1 MMPSNQS
8 TEMPPKIAVLIPCLN
23 EELTIGKVIEDF
35 QKSLPQSEI
44 YVFDNNCTDQTSHIA
59 HESGAIVI
67 KEKRPGKG
75 SVVASMFRKIHAD
88 YYVMVDGDDTY
99 PAEYAPQLLE
109 PLLAGEADMTVG
121 TRLKVHEE
129 KSFPLF
135 HVFGN
140 NLVKSLVN
148 WIFHS
153 NLADIMSGYRAFT
166 REFVETI
173 PVLSSGFEVETELT
187 IRTLDSHLH
196 IAEVPVP
203 YRERPEGSFSKL
215 NTFRDGYRV
224 LIQIVTIAKAYKPFT
239 FFGSVGLFFGL
250 LALGAGLE
258 AVLNFFDDRYITTV
272 PAAILSSA
280 FTILSFGSLG
290 IGIILNVLSYRFRE
304 LEKILQKN
312 QQMHKKTTPCNEP
325 SQESAQTPQ

>member
-1 MMPSNQS
+1 
-8 TEMPPKIAVLIPCLN
+8 MPPNQPDPTPPKVAVLIPCLN
-23 EELTIGKVIEDF
+23 EALTIGKVIADF
-35 QKSLPQSEI
+35 QKSLPHSEI
-44 YVFDNNCTDQTSHIA
+44 YVFDNNCTDQTPHIA
-59 HESGAIVI
+59 RQMGAIVV

-75 SVVASMFRKIHAD
+75 SVIASMFRKVDAD

-121 TRLKVHEE
+121 TRLKVHAD
-129 KSFPLF
+129 KSFPMF

-173 PVLSSGFEVETELT
+173 PILSSGFEVETELT
-187 IRTLDSHLH
+187 LRTLDSHLH
-196 IAEVPVP
+196 IAEVPIP

-215 NTFRDGYRV
+215 HTFRDGYRV
-224 LIQIVTIAKAYKPFT
+224 LVQIVTIAKAYKPFT

-250 LALGAGLE
+250 LGLLAGME
-258 AVLNFFDDRYITTV
+258 AIFNFFDDRYIATV

-280 FTILSFGSLG
+280 CTILSFGGLG

-312 QQMHKKTTPCNEP
+312 QQMRPKTTPCNEP
-325 SQESAQTPQ
+325 PPQNSSHKPQ